1 MIEFVLK
8 SLDDPGFYLGIAVVL
23 VPLFVTFL
31 ILRRKKLLFEVVCEA
46 KLLGSEGS
54 NLQYATEI
62 SNESEPMLFVI
73 DLHNAVGS
81 LVRVGNIDIA
91 PAQYQSEIAFRFG
104 ENARVI
110 EAGVLET
117 PSGIEAKVHISSYC
131 RDKVSLEAVP
141 LNRGDLIRLKAVVKN
156 PKAEPEPLWV
166 GGGIRYTLGVE
177 GQIRGIRKI
186 QRKWDSQKLL
196 VYAFLVGL
204 LSVVLDYSVVEWA
217 RGLLTGDRTW
227 LVGPPVLLLGVQ
239 VAFVGLSAI
248 LLIIALLKDKK
259 SREIAKQLGASYP
272 IAERKPRMG
281 WS

>member
-31 ILRRKKLLFEVVCEA
+31 ILRRKKLLFEAVCEA

-62 SNESEPMLFVI
+62 SDEPEPMLFVI

-81 LVRVGNIDIA
+81 LVRVGNTGIA
-91 PAQYQSEIAFRFG
+91 SAQYHSDIAFRFG
-104 ENARVI
+104 ENAHVL

-117 PSGIEAKVHISSYC
+117 PSGIEARVHISSPY
-131 RDKVSLEAVP
+131 RDKVLLEAVP

-166 GGGIRYTLGVE
+166 GGGIRYTIGVE

-196 VYAFLVGL
+196 IYAFLLAL
-204 LSVVLDYSVVEWA
+204 LGVVLDNSVVGWA

-227 LVGPPVLLLGVQ
+227 LVGPPVFLLGVQ
-239 VAFVGLSAI
+239 VAFVVLAAI
-248 LLIIALLKDKK
+248 LLVIALLKDKK

-272 IAERKPRMG
+272 ITERKPRMG

>member
-62 SNESEPMLFVI
+62 SNEPEPMLFVI

-91 PAQYQSEIAFRFG
+91 PAQYQREIAFRFG
-104 ENARVI
+104 ENAHVL

-156 PKAEPEPLWV
+156 PKAEPEPQWV
-166 GGGIRYTLGVE
+166 GGGIRYTLRVE

-204 LSVVLDYSVVEWA
+204 LGVVLDYSVVERA

>member
-104 ENARVI
+104 ENAHLL

-117 PSGIEAKVHISSYC
+117 PSDIEAKAHISSYG

-156 PKAEPEPLWV
+156 PKAEPEPQWV
-166 GGGIRYTLGVE
+166 GGGIRYTLRVE